1 MFSIFGYA
9 GSLLLCMSFLAA
21 VSGSQSVVVVLGL
34 LTEVASLVAEPRF
47 QGMWASV
54 VVAGGLSSGS
64 SQLLDAGSVVVAH
77 VPSCP
82 TAC

>member
-1 MFSIFGYA
+1 
-9 GSLLLCMSFLAA
+9 MSFLAA